1 VLLSSPLA
9 LTGRPDPLLDARAR
23 FHGSSTTD
31 VRGPPCSTYLLSPRA
46 LPAELAG
53 KIGPAHAEPNRA
65 YLADGVVLNT
75 GPWGIPRAPLLN
87 LSPPQSIPST
97 TLAIVRR
104 KVSATARDLQFSPS
118 SFPEIALGVR
128 VAAADAARGDAVAAN
143 DWCGRNC
150 SPLLE
155 LCRGISPPRGRRRS
169 SLRIK
174 VCGAPPFLPFSKH
187 HVGRFNFGYCARRRE
202 MRARRP
208 WAAAFCARRRGVLAT
223 GVG

>member
-1 VLLSSPLA
+1 LGRFLTNSAHYPCSPRQPNVAISLARGARLSAATSYSSPALLSSPLA
-9 LTGRPDPLLDARAR
+9 LTGGPDPLLGARAR

-31 VRGPPCSTYLLSPRA
+31 VCGPPCSTYLLSPRA

-118 SFPEIALGVR
+118 SFPGIALG
-128 VAAADAARGDAVAAN
+128 GS
-143 DWCGRNC
+143 G
-150 SPLLE
+150 
-155 LCRGISPPRGRRRS
+155 CRGGRCEGRRSGCER
-169 SLRIK
+169 LVRAELLT
-174 VCGAPPFLPFSKH
+174 VVGAPPRNFATAWSKEFLAANQ
-187 HVGRFNFGYCARRRE
+187 G
-202 MRARRP
+202 MRGTTLFAI
-208 WAAAFCARRRGVLAT
+208 F
-223 GVG
+223 